1 MTPTI
6 SQSNDL
12 TRCVIETPDF
22 VRAMTRARHLM
33 RQAEL
38 VRKPFG
44 NNPPDPKV
52 SRKILRDAIKELRKA
67 SVQ

>member
-1 MTPTI
+1 MNQTH
-6 SQSNDL
+6 DL
-12 TRCVIETPDF
+12 SRCAIETPDF
-22 VRAMTRARHLM
+22 VRALTRARHLM

-38 VRKPFG
+38 ARKPFG
-44 NNPPDPKV
+44 NNPPDPKE